1 MCMTKEMATKLGEV
15 IEKIKEVETN
25 AAGEYFEQ
33 FLRLRIIANVTKLLK
48 KIIEL
53 EKEGKKMK
61 RTCPCVS
68 CMNDCQ
74 IFTFIVRE

>member
-48 KIIEL
+48 KKISVPL
-53 EKEGKKMK
+53 VTLNSVTQSM
-61 RTCPCVS
+61 S
-68 CMNDCQ
+68 L
-74 IFTFIVRE
+74 VRMLLSKQL